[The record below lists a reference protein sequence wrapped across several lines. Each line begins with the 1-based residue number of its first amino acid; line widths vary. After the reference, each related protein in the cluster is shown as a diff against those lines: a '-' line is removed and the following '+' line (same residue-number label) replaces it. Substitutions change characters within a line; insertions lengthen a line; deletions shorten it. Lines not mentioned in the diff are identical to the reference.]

1 LRTKVNDLNTQ
12 LRAEKQNIVRLEM
25 EKQQVAHDL
34 NELKDELVKVKGN
47 EKRLKTELQE
57 EKLKNSRALQEA
69 MLMSQAKQ
77 QNGMTLSVGAQ
88 PLGYQGYLARQRGG
102 QGMITGKV
110 GMQSKFM
117 NYEKLKGESP
127 QVQPQASM
135 AAQRRASVLPNP
147 LGFSSGRP
155 KRQGLGLSNN
165 VHEMLGAAGI
175 KADSSLILELEEDM
189 KPDYTAEAFD
199 DLD

>member
-1 LRTKVNDLNTQ
+1 MRTKVNDLNTQ